1 MRFLKK
7 GLFADTIYTDYRA
20 EEWEIAELTRNEFF
34 NLNDLKFKVK
44 EIQDKNNSLVNDY
57 NNILIRYKEVLENL
71 RLEKEKVKEM
81 DNTLNSVAIK
91 YKDMEKSNIELLR
104 VFRERANADRGI
116 TPKKRHSGYTLKTME
131 NVKYLHT
138 FEITQGMRKRTARKE
153 IPFYK
158 YKLETPYTTQF
169 DFAEVRKII
178 ILDLKEKFGLDLIRS
193 SSINKSIESKIPFFF
208 NIKLN
213 YYDNQSYYIIE
224 FLSNAYI
231 NFDKKD

>member
-7 GLFADTIYTDYRA
+7 GLFADTIYKDYRV
-20 EEWEIAELTRNEFF
+20 EEWEIAELTREEFF
-34 NLNDLKFKVK
+34 NLNDLKIKIK

-57 NNILIRYKEVLENL
+57 NNLLIRYKDVLQEVKS
-71 RLEKEKVKEM
+71 EKEKVKEM
-81 DNTLNSVAIK
+81 NNSLNSVAIK
-91 YKDMEKSNIELLR
+91 YKDIEKSNIELLR

-116 TPKKRHSGYTLKTME
+116 TPKKRHSGYKLKTME

-138 FEITQGMRKRTARKE
+138 FEVTQGMRQRTARKE
-153 IPFYK
+153 IPFFK
-158 YKLETPYTTQF
+158 YKLETPYTIQF
-169 DFAEVRKII
+169 DFEEVKKII
-178 ILDLKEKFGLDLIRS
+178 ILDLKEKFNLNLIGT
-193 SSINKSIESKIPFFF
+193 SSINKSIENKIPFFF
-208 NIKLN
+208 NLKLN